1 MKTKAKAP
9 FVLMLFTLI
18 VSAFFAWYVRRE
30 EGWFA
35 RREGARRKR
44 AIFSERPR
52 DW

>member
-1 MKTKAKAP
+1 MEKKAKAL
-9 FVLMLFTLI
+9 FVLTLFSLI

-35 RREGARRKR
+35 RREGAHRKR